1 MFGEAFFRDFFSMP
15 PMPASKCPKCD
26 PKKTTKMV
34 SDDNPYLVALVSE
47 LLTTLHTSGVLTE
60 TEAKAVVTRARA
72 RVASSEGKT
81 K

>member
-15 PMPASKCPKCD
+15 PMPTASKCAKCA

-47 LLTTLHTSGVLTE
+47 LLTTLHTAGVLTE
-60 TEAKAVVTRARA
+60 TETKAVVTRARA
-72 RVASSEGKT
+72 RADAAK
-81 K
+81 